1 MALLSKLLVLATK
14 FLKVS
19 IYCIA
24 AVWISSS
31 GAETSAPD
39 DGAETSAPGIFFA
52 QKGAQLLT
60 FITLY
65 LHNLY

>member
-19 IYCIA
+19 IYCVA

-31 GAETSAPD
+31 
-39 DGAETSAPGIFFA
+39 GAETSAPGIFFA